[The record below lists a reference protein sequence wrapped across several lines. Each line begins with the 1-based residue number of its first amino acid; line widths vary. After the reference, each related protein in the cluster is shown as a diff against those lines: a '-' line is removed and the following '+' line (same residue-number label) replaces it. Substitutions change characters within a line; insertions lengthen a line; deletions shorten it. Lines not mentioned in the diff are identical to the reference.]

1 MTTVEFTITVEYPT
15 STTEEDFQD
24 HLEELV
30 DTMYHYGF
38 DVDGYFKVI

>member
-30 DTMYHYGF
+30 DTMYRYGS